1 MTYSEDLAA
10 AKIAGRA
17 WACICGAE
25 NPPAYD
31 ACHDCQRPSW
41 TCAACGLVSPAAL
54 QVCRECGNSTAAESL
69 GDEPAFEMSHL
80 AWANLQIGPRRVGGH
95 YDHGSEDTA
104 YVVTAIEHGP
114 RDTWPSWQIT
124 VRYTKD
130 GRTTTHCTGWDPSRD
145 RVLAQPPAD
154 VVIVSVGRL
163 HDTELSEHAD
173 ILQRATIALD
183 LRHHFRD
190 PHRVQ
195 DLRKLSAADK
205 AVREAVINTPGVR
218 QVLAATALQ
227 ISGYLAGPSAAPITV
242 VTQCAGGRHRAATAA
257 LALRAVVAGDV
268 EQAAEFGLDGA
279 SRAFTCRGLNVELIH
294 RDISRAV
301 VQR

>member
-1 MTYSEDLAA
+1 MTYFEDLTA
-10 AKIAGRA
+10 AKAAGSA
-17 WACICGAE
+17 WACVCGAE
-25 NPPAYD
+25 NPPTYD

-54 QVCRECGNSTAAESL
+54 QACRECGNSTSAESL
-69 GDEPAFEMSHL
+69 GDEPGYEMSHL
-80 AWANLQIGPRRVGGH
+80 AWAGLQIGPRRVGGH

-104 YVVTAIEHGP
+104 YEVITIEHGP

-124 VRYTKD
+124 VRYAMD
-130 GRTTTHCTGWDPSRD
+130 GRTVTHCTGWDPSRD
-145 RVLAQPPAD
+145 RVITQPPAD
-154 VVIVSVGRL
+154 IIIVSIGRL
-163 HDTELSEHAD
+163 HDFERSEHAD

-190 PHRVQ
+190 PHRAQ
-195 DLRKLSAADK
+195 DLRDLSAADQ
-205 AVREAVINTPGVR
+205 AVRQAVINTPGVR

-227 ISGYLAGPSAAPITV
+227 ISGYLSGPSTAPITV

-268 EQAAEFGLDGA
+268 EQATEFGLEGA
-279 SRAFTCRGLNVELIH
+279 SRAFSFRGLDVELIH
-294 RDISRAV
+294 RDINRAV